1 MQLSILAKAIQ
12 AELHGDS
19 NCEITGVASILSAK
33 LGDLTFLMD
42 GVYRR
47 HLPNTKASAVV
58 LKAENLMQC
67 PCNALVTDYPRLA
80 FAKLISFFK
89 KPPKI
94 DIGIHPNVVIGQG
107 CHISDSASIAS
118 GCVIGNEVTIGA
130 HAVIG
135 ANTVIADRVQ
145 IGSNFYCYPNVSLY
159 HDIKIADRVILHSGV
174 VIGSD
179 GFGLTKHEGRWIKIP
194 QIGGVSLDDDVE
206 VGANTTIDR
215 GALDDTVI
223 EAEVKLDNQVQIAHN
238 VRIGAHTVIAGCVG
252 VAGSAHIGRHC
263 IIGGG
268 CCISDHVTIAD
279 QVTITGMAMVTCSI
293 KTSGIYSSG
302 TGLQANRE
310 WRKSAVRFRQLDQF
324 AKRLQN
330 LERLCHE

>member
-1 MQLSILAKAIQ
+1 MQLSVLAEAIQ
-12 AELHGDS
+12 AKLHGDS
-19 NCEITGVASILSAK
+19 NCEITGVASLLSAQS
-33 LGDLTFLMD
+33 GDLTFLMD
-42 GVYRR
+42 GVHRR
-47 HLPNTKASAVV
+47 YLPTTKASAVV
-58 LKAENLMQC
+58 LKAKDLAQC
-67 PCNALVTDYPRLA
+67 PCHALVADYPRLA
-80 FAKLISFFK
+80 FAKLLSFFK
-89 KPPKI
+89 KPSKVA
-94 DIGIHPNVVIGQG
+94 IGIHPNVIVGQG
-107 CHISDSASIAS
+107 CHIAKSASIAS

-145 IGSNFYCYPNVSLY
+145 IGAHFYCYPNVSLY
-159 HDIKIADRVILHSGV
+159 HDIKIADRVILHSGA
-174 VIGSD
+174 VIGAD
-179 GFGLTKHEGRWIKIP
+179 GFGLTQHEGHWVKIP
-194 QIGGVSLDDDVE
+194 QIGGVRLGDDVE

-223 EAEVKLDNQVQIAHN
+223 EAGVKLDNQVQIAHN
-238 VRIGAHTVIAGCVG
+238 VWIGAHTVIAGCVG
-252 VAGSAHIGRHC
+252 VAGSVHIGRHC

-293 KTSGIYSSG
+293 KTSGVYSSG

-324 AKRLQN
+324 AKRLRN